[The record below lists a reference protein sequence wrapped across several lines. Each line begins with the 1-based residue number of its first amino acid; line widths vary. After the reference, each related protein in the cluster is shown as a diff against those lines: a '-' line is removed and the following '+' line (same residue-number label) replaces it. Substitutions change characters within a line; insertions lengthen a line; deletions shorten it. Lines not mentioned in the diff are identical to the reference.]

1 MVWKGTLIHFFK
13 IFWWCCTIRH
23 SKHSPWWRRL
33 EDVFRL
39 HLQKTYSRHFQD
51 VLIKTNIFAS
61 LICLQKTSS
70 RRLDQDKYICLG
82 HTSSRLLKTSPRRL
96 QVVLKTSSRH
106 LRDVFKTFWRLL
118 QDVFKTSPKRLGKMS
133 SRRFQDVSSS

>member
-13 IFWWCCTIRH
+13 FFDDAVLYDTVSIR
-23 SKHSPWWRRL
+23 L
-33 EDVFRL
+33 DG
-39 HLQKTYSRHFQD
+39 D
-51 VLIKTNIFAS
+51 VLKTSFVFIFRRRIQDIFKTNIFAS